1 MAAAAG
7 DRYAPAIVA
16 AQMRRTGAR
25 GPSDRITTSSRTVA
39 SARSGM
45 SDTPTP
51 AATKP
56 WMAR

>member
-1 MAAAAG
+1 MT
-7 DRYAPAIVA
+7 
-16 AQMRRTGAR
+16 M
-25 GPSDRITTSSRTVA
+25 SSRTVT

-45 SDTPTP
+45 NDTPTP